1 MYVGLSYTGGCW
13 YYVPENADVAVV
25 HKPGGLF
32 DVDSLVRMINYQGIF
47 SKHSSGA
54 QDLNPLLFANYM

>member
-13 YYVPENADVAVV
+13 YYVLENADVTVV

-32 DVDSLVRMINYQGIF
+32 DVDSLVRMINQGIF